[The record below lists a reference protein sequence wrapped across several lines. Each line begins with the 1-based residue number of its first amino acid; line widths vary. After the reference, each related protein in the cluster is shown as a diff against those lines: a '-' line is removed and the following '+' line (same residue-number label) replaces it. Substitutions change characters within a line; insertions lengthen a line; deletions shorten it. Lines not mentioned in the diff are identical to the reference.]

1 MKPQANRGSRC
12 EQAQRREAWGA
23 ARNGAAPNVSR
34 PTADAVRLVRDH
46 AEAAIART
54 IRPGASAWLLVIIA
68 ALSTPARG
76 VDFAHEVV
84 PILRKHCGEC
94 HTGDARQGGF
104 SLNTR
109 EDLLTGGDS
118 GTPGVVPGS
127 STTSELMARITS
139 DDPDDRMPS
148 EGEPLPP
155 DAIAVLK
162 AWIDEQAPWEP
173 GFAFKGT
180 AWEPPLALREV
191 VLPPAADGR
200 TNPVDRVV
208 DAALAAHGVPRPPRC
223 DDRTFIRRASLDLV
237 GLLPGPDRVEA
248 FVADTDPGKHARLVR
263 DLLADDVAYADHWLT
278 FWNDLLRNDY
288 TGTGYITGGRR
299 QITTWL
305 HRALAANVPFD
316 RFVRELV
323 SPADESRGFID
334 GIVWR
339 GTVNASQAVPI
350 QFAQN
355 VGQTFLG
362 INLKCASCHDSFVDR
377 WTLRQTYDLAAI
389 AAEQPLEL
397 ARCDKATGVMATPAW
412 IFPNLG
418 QIDASLPSAARLAQ
432 LAALMTQP
440 GNGWLSRTLANR
452 FWHRLMGRGIVHP
465 VESLR
470 TQPWS
475 EDLLDLL
482 AGDLVSHGWD
492 MRHLLETICTSEA
505 YAAVTPA
512 VEGLPR
518 GGDYVFRGPLPR
530 RMTAEQFTDAVWT
543 LAGTAPAKPDAE
555 VVRFDQDSTPSD
567 LHPAATWIW
576 SNEAAESPPEES
588 LTFSKDF
595 ELPQPAVHAA
605 VVLAADNSAT
615 LFINGKSV
623 VTGNDWQQPV
633 MAVATADLKEGANTV
648 IVTAANAAAGGPAAL
663 RMEIRCR
670 LADGTVQ
677 TIVTDGSWKWT
688 KAKPDAK
695 GQFPKDT
702 KPTDW
707 APATV
712 VANQATWATADA
724 PFAAHVI
731 AATAPASLPMVRAG
745 LVKATPLM
753 AALGRPNRDQVVTS
767 RPSDL
772 TTLEAI
778 LLANDR
784 SLADEI
790 AKGGSRILAKHGP
803 DPDRV
808 ASWIFTAA
816 LSRPPTADEA
826 AVARDLLGAAPTA
839 ESVAD
844 CLWSVVML
852 PEFQL
857 VR

>member
-1 MKPQANRGSRC
+1 
-12 EQAQRREAWGA
+12 
-23 ARNGAAPNVSR
+23 
-34 PTADAVRLVRDH
+34 
-46 AEAAIART
+46 
-54 IRPGASAWLLVIIA
+54 LVIIA
-68 ALSTPARG
+68 ALSTPAQG
-76 VDFAHEVV
+76 IDFAHEVV

-109 EDLLTGGDS
+109 EDLVAGGDS
-118 GTPGVVPGS
+118 GTPGLIPGAS
-127 STTSELMARITS
+127 ATSELVARITS
-139 DDPDDRMPS
+139 DDPDYRMPS
-148 EGEPLPP
+148 DGEPLPP
-155 DAIAVLK
+155 EAVAVLK
-162 AWIDEQAPWEP
+162 AWIDEGAPWEP

-191 VLPPAADGR
+191 VLPPAVDGR
-200 TNPVDRVV
+200 TNPIDRVV
-208 DAALAAHGVPRPPRC
+208 DAALAAHGVPQPPQC

-237 GLLPGPDRVEA
+237 GLLPEPERVEA
-248 FVADTDPGKHARLVR
+248 FVADADPGKRQRLVR
-263 DLLADDVAYADHWLT
+263 ELLDEDVAYADHWMT

-288 TGTGYITGGRR
+288 TGTGFITGGRR
-299 QITTWL
+299 QITGWL
-305 HRALAANVPFD
+305 HRALVDNLPYD
-316 RFVRELV
+316 QFVRALV
-323 SPADESRGFID
+323 APTDASRGFID

-339 GTVNASQAVPI
+339 GTVNASQTVPI

-389 AAEQPLEL
+389 TSEQPLEL

-412 IFPNLG
+412 IFPDLG
-418 QIDASLPSAARLAQ
+418 QIDATLPPPARLAH
-432 LAALMTQP
+432 LAEIMTKP

-452 FWHRLMGRGIVHP
+452 LWHRLMGRGIVHP
-465 VESLR
+465 VDSLR

-492 MRHLLETICTSEA
+492 VRHLLETICTSEA
-505 YAAVTPA
+505 YAAAPPA

-518 GGDYVFRGPLPR
+518 GTDYVFRGPLPR

-555 VVRFDQDSTPSD
+555 V
-567 LHPAATWIW
+567 
-576 SNEAAESPPEES
+576 
-588 LTFSKDF
+588 
-595 ELPQPAVHAA
+595 
-605 VVLAADNSAT
+605 LAA
-615 LFINGKSV
+615 
-623 VTGNDWQQPV
+623 P
-633 MAVATADLKEGANTV
+633 
-648 IVTAANAAAGGPAAL
+648 
-663 RMEIRCR
+663 
-670 LADGTVQ
+670 
-677 TIVTDGSWKWT
+677 
-688 KAKPDAK
+688 
-695 GQFPKDT
+695 
-702 KPTDW
+702 
-707 APATV
+707 
-712 VANQATWATADA
+712 
-724 PFAAHVI
+724 
-731 AATAPASLPMVRAG
+731 APASLPMVRSA

-753 AALGRPNRDQVVTS
+753 VALGRPNRDQVVTS

-778 LLANDR
+778 LLANEQ

-790 AKGGSRILAKHGP
+790 AKGGGRILAEHGP
-803 DPDRV
+803 DPDRIT
-808 ASWIFTAA
+808 SWMFSAA

-826 AVARDLLGAAPTA
+826 AVARDLLGPTPTA
-839 ESVAD
+839 ENVAD

>member
-1 MKPQANRGSRC
+1 MATRSTHPP
-12 EQAQRREAWGA
+12 RRSSVTWLVVAAAVA
-23 ARNGAAPNVSR
+23 AR
-34 PTADAVRLVRDH
+34 TAQ
-46 AEAAIART
+46 
-54 IRPGASAWLLVIIA
+54 
-68 ALSTPARG
+68 G

-109 EDLLTGGDS
+109 EDLLAGGDS
-118 GTPGVVPGS
+118 GTPGLVPGES
-127 STTSELMARITS
+127 ATSELVARITS

-155 DAIAVLK
+155 EAIAMLT

-191 VLPPAADGR
+191 ALPPAVDGR
-200 TNPVDRVV
+200 TNPIDRVV
-208 DAALAAHGVPRPPRC
+208 DAALAEHGVPLPPRC
-223 DDRTFIRRASLDLV
+223 DDRTFVRRASLDLV
-237 GLLPGPDRVEA
+237 GLLPAPDRVEA
-248 FVADTDPGKHARLVR
+248 FVADTDPEKRTRLVR
-263 DLLADDVAYADHWLT
+263 DLLADDIAYADHWLT

-288 TGTGYITGGRR
+288 TGTGFITGGRR

-305 HRALAANVPFD
+305 HRSLAANVPFD

-323 SPADESRGFID
+323 SPGDESRGFVD
-334 GIVWR
+334 GIIWR
-339 GTVNASQAVPI
+339 GTVNASQTVPI

-389 AAEQPLEL
+389 VSEQPLEL

-412 IFPNLG
+412 IFPDLG
-418 QIDASLPSAARLAQ
+418 QIDASMPPPARLAE
-432 LAALMTQP
+432 LAALITKP

-452 FWHRLMGRGIVHP
+452 LWHRLMGRGIVHP
-465 VESLR
+465 VDSLR
-470 TQPWS
+470 TPPWS

-482 AGDLVSHGWD
+482 AGELVSHGWD
-492 MRHLLETICTSEA
+492 VRHLLEVIATSEA
-505 YAAVTPA
+505 YGAVTPA
-512 VEGLPR
+512 FEGPPT
-518 GGDYVFRGPLPR
+518 GSEFVFRGPLPR
-530 RMTAEQFTDAVWT
+530 RMTAEQLTDAVWM

-555 VVRFDQDSTPSD
+555 V
-567 LHPAATWIW
+567 
-576 SNEAAESPPEES
+576 
-588 LTFSKDF
+588 
-595 ELPQPAVHAA
+595 
-605 VVLAADNSAT
+605 
-615 LFINGKSV
+615 
-623 VTGNDWQQPV
+623 
-633 MAVATADLKEGANTV
+633 AVATAP
-648 IVTAANAAAGGPAAL
+648 AAA
-663 RMEIRCR
+663 
-670 LADGTVQ
+670 
-677 TIVTDGSWKWT
+677 
-688 KAKPDAK
+688 
-695 GQFPKDT
+695 
-702 KPTDW
+702 
-707 APATV
+707 
-712 VANQATWATADA
+712 
-724 PFAAHVI
+724 
-731 AATAPASLPMVRAG
+731 PMVRAS

-753 AALGRPNRDQVVTS
+753 AALGRPNREQVVTS
-767 RPSDL
+767 RPADL

-778 LLANDR
+778 LLANEQ

-790 AKGGSRILAKHGP
+790 AKGGNRILAEHGP

-808 ASWIFTAA
+808 ASLIFTAA

-852 PEFQL
+852 PEFQF

>member
-1 MKPQANRGSRC
+1 MATRSTHPP
-12 EQAQRREAWGA
+12 RRSSVTWLVVAAAVA
-23 ARNGAAPNVSR
+23 AR
-34 PTADAVRLVRDH
+34 TAQ
-46 AEAAIART
+46 
-54 IRPGASAWLLVIIA
+54 
-68 ALSTPARG
+68 G

-109 EDLLTGGDS
+109 EDLLAGGDS
-118 GTPGVVPGS
+118 GTPGLVPGES
-127 STTSELMARITS
+127 ATSELVARITS

-148 EGEPLPP
+148 EGESLPP
-155 DAIAVLK
+155 EAIAILK
-162 AWIDEQAPWEP
+162 AWIDERAPWEP

-180 AWEPPLALREV
+180 AWEPPLALREIS
-191 VLPPAADGR
+191 LPPAVEGR

-208 DAALAAHGVPRPPRC
+208 DTHLTSRGLPLPPRC
-223 DDRTFIRRASLDLV
+223 DDRTFVRRASLDLV
-237 GLLPGPDRVEA
+237 GLLPAPDRVEA
-248 FVADTDPGKHARLVR
+248 FVADTDPEKRTRLVR
-263 DLLADDVAYADHWLT
+263 DLLADDIAYADHWLT

-288 TGTGYITGGRR
+288 TGTGFITGGRR

-305 HRALAANVPFD
+305 HRSLAANVPFD

-323 SPADESRGFID
+323 SPGDESRGFVD
-334 GIVWR
+334 GIIWR
-339 GTVNASQAVPI
+339 GTVNASQTVPI

-389 AAEQPLEL
+389 VSEQPLEL

-412 IFPNLG
+412 IFPDLG
-418 QIDASLPSAARLAQ
+418 QIDASMPPPARLAE
-432 LAALMTQP
+432 LAALITKP

-452 FWHRLMGRGIVHP
+452 LWHRLMGRGIVHP
-465 VESLR
+465 VDSLR
-470 TQPWS
+470 TPPWS

-482 AGDLVSHGWD
+482 AGELVSHGWD
-492 MRHLLETICTSEA
+492 VRHLLEVIATSEA
-505 YAAVTPA
+505 YGAVTPA
-512 VEGLPR
+512 FEGPPT
-518 GGDYVFRGPLPR
+518 GSEFVFRGPLPR
-530 RMTAEQFTDAVWT
+530 RMTAEQLTDAVWM

-555 VVRFDQDSTPSD
+555 V
-567 LHPAATWIW
+567 
-576 SNEAAESPPEES
+576 
-588 LTFSKDF
+588 
-595 ELPQPAVHAA
+595 
-605 VVLAADNSAT
+605 
-615 LFINGKSV
+615 
-623 VTGNDWQQPV
+623 
-633 MAVATADLKEGANTV
+633 AVATAP
-648 IVTAANAAAGGPAAL
+648 AAA
-663 RMEIRCR
+663 
-670 LADGTVQ
+670 
-677 TIVTDGSWKWT
+677 
-688 KAKPDAK
+688 
-695 GQFPKDT
+695 
-702 KPTDW
+702 
-707 APATV
+707 
-712 VANQATWATADA
+712 
-724 PFAAHVI
+724 
-731 AATAPASLPMVRAG
+731 PMVRAS

-753 AALGRPNRDQVVTS
+753 AALGRPNREQVVTS
-767 RPSDL
+767 RPADL

-778 LLANDR
+778 LLANEQ

-790 AKGGSRILAKHGP
+790 AKGGNRILAEHGP

-852 PEFQL
+852 PEFQF

>member
-1 MKPQANRGSRC
+1 MATRSIHHP
-12 EQAQRREAWGA
+12 RRS
-23 ARNGAAPNVSR
+23 PV
-34 PTADAVRLVRDH
+34 
-46 AEAAIART
+46 
-54 IRPGASAWLLVIIA
+54 AWLVVA
-68 ALSTPARG
+68 AAVAAKSAQA
-76 VDFAHEVV
+76 VDFTHEVV

-109 EDLLTGGDS
+109 EDLLAGGDS
-118 GTPGVVPGS
+118 GTPGLVPGAS
-127 STTSELMARITS
+127 ATSELVARITS
-139 DDPDDRMPS
+139 DDPDYRMPS
-148 EGEPLPP
+148 DGEPLPP
-155 DAIAVLK
+155 EAVAVLK
-162 AWIDEQAPWEP
+162 AWIDEGAPWEP

-191 VLPPAADGR
+191 VLPPAIDGR
-200 TNPVDRVV
+200 TNPIDRVV

-237 GLLPGPDRVEA
+237 GLLPEPDRVEA
-248 FVADTDPGKHARLVR
+248 FVADTDPNKNARLVR
-263 DLLADDVAYADHWLT
+263 ELLDDDVAYADHWMT

-288 TGTGYITGGRR
+288 TGTGFITGGRR

-305 HRALAANVPFD
+305 HRSLAANVPFD

-323 SPADESRGFID
+323 SPTDESRGFID

-339 GTVNASQAVPI
+339 GTVNASQTVPI

-355 VGQTFLG
+355 IGQTFLG

-377 WTLRQTYDLAAI
+377 WTLQQTYDLAAVTS
-389 AAEQPLEL
+389 EQPLEL

-412 IFPNLG
+412 IFPDLG
-418 QIDASLPSAARLAQ
+418 QIDATLPPPARLAQ
-432 LAALMTQP
+432 LAEIMTKP

-452 FWHRLMGRGIVHP
+452 LWHRLMGRGIVHP
-465 VESLR
+465 IDSLR

-492 MRHLLETICTSEA
+492 VRHLLETICTSEA
-505 YAAVTPA
+505 YAAATPA

-518 GGDYVFRGPLPR
+518 GTDYVFRGPLPR
-530 RMTAEQFTDAVWT
+530 RMTAEQFTDAVWA

-555 VVRFDQDSTPSD
+555 V
-567 LHPAATWIW
+567 
-576 SNEAAESPPEES
+576 
-588 LTFSKDF
+588 
-595 ELPQPAVHAA
+595 
-605 VVLAADNSAT
+605 LAA
-615 LFINGKSV
+615 
-623 VTGNDWQQPV
+623 P
-633 MAVATADLKEGANTV
+633 
-648 IVTAANAAAGGPAAL
+648 
-663 RMEIRCR
+663 
-670 LADGTVQ
+670 
-677 TIVTDGSWKWT
+677 
-688 KAKPDAK
+688 
-695 GQFPKDT
+695 
-702 KPTDW
+702 
-707 APATV
+707 
-712 VANQATWATADA
+712 
-724 PFAAHVI
+724 
-731 AATAPASLPMVRAG
+731 APASPPMVRSA

-778 LLANDR
+778 LLANEQ

-790 AKGGSRILAKHGP
+790 AKGGGRILAEHGP
-803 DPDRV
+803 DPDRII
-808 ASWIFTAA
+808 SWIFSAA
-816 LSRPPTADEA
+816 LSRPPTAAEA

-839 ESVAD
+839 ERVAD

>member
-1 MKPQANRGSRC
+1 M
-12 EQAQRREAWGA
+12 
-23 ARNGAAPNVSR
+23 
-34 PTADAVRLVRDH
+34 
-46 AEAAIART
+46 
-54 IRPGASAWLLVIIA
+54 
-68 ALSTPARG
+68 
-76 VDFAHEVV
+76 V

-109 EDLLTGGDS
+109 EDLLAGGDS
-118 GTPGVVPGS
+118 GTPGLVPGES
-127 STTSELMARITS
+127 ATSELVARITS
-139 DDPDDRMPS
+139 DDPDYRMPS

-155 DAIAVLK
+155 EAIAILK
-162 AWIDEQAPWEP
+162 VWIDERAPWEP

-191 VLPPAADGR
+191 ALPPAVDGR
-200 TNPVDRVV
+200 TNPIDRVV
-208 DAALAAHGVPRPPRC
+208 DATFAEHGVPRPPRC

-237 GLLPGPDRVEA
+237 GLLPEPDRVEA
-248 FVADTDPGKHARLVR
+248 FVADTDPDKRTRLVHE
-263 DLLADDVAYADHWLT
+263 LLADDVAYADHWLT

-288 TGTGYITGGRR
+288 TGTGFITGGRR

-305 HRALAANVPFD
+305 HRSLAANVPFD

-323 SPADESRGFID
+323 SPADESRGFVD

-339 GTVNASQAVPI
+339 GTVNASQTVPI

-389 AAEQPLEL
+389 ASEQSLEL

-412 IFPNLG
+412 IFPDLG
-418 QIDASLPSAARLAQ
+418 QIDASLPPAGRLAQ
-432 LAALMTQP
+432 LAEIMTKP
-440 GNGWLSRTLANR
+440 DNGWLSRTLTNR
-452 FWHRLMGRGIVHP
+452 LWHRLMGRGIVHP
-465 VESLR
+465 VDSLR
-470 TQPWS
+470 TPPWS
-475 EDLLDLL
+475 ADLLDLL
-482 AGDLVSHGWD
+482 AGDLVSHGWNV
-492 MRHLLETICTSEA
+492 RHVLETICTSEA

-512 VEGLPR
+512 VEGQPQ
-518 GGDYVFRGPLPR
+518 GSEFVFRGPLPR

-555 VVRFDQDSTPSD
+555 V
-567 LHPAATWIW
+567 L
-576 SNEAAESPPEES
+576 
-588 LTFSKDF
+588 
-595 ELPQPAVHAA
+595 
-605 VVLAADNSAT
+605 
-615 LFINGKSV
+615 
-623 VTGNDWQQPV
+623 
-633 MAVATADLKEGANTV
+633 
-648 IVTAANAAAGGPAAL
+648 
-663 RMEIRCR
+663 
-670 LADGTVQ
+670 
-677 TIVTDGSWKWT
+677 
-688 KAKPDAK
+688 
-695 GQFPKDT
+695 
-702 KPTDW
+702 
-707 APATV
+707 
-712 VANQATWATADA
+712 
-724 PFAAHVI
+724 
-731 AATAPASLPMVRAG
+731 AATAPASLPMVRAA

-778 LLANDR
+778 LLANEQ

-790 AKGGSRILAKHGP
+790 AKGGGRILAEHGP
-803 DPDRV
+803 DPDRIT
-808 ASWIFTAA
+808 SWIFSAA

-826 AVARDLLGAAPTA
+826 AVAQDLLGAAPTA
-839 ESVAD
+839 EKVAD

>member
-1 MKPQANRGSRC
+1 MATRSIHHP
-12 EQAQRREAWGA
+12 RRS
-23 ARNGAAPNVSR
+23 PV
-34 PTADAVRLVRDH
+34 
-46 AEAAIART
+46 
-54 IRPGASAWLLVIIA
+54 AWLVVA
-68 ALSTPARG
+68 AAVAAKSAQA

-109 EDLLTGGDS
+109 EDLLAGGDS
-118 GTPGVVPGS
+118 GTPGLVPGAS
-127 STTSELMARITS
+127 ATSELVARITS
-139 DDPDDRMPS
+139 DDPDYRMPS
-148 EGEPLPP
+148 DGEPLPP
-155 DAIAVLK
+155 EAVAVLK
-162 AWIDEQAPWEP
+162 AWIDEGAPWEP

-191 VLPPAADGR
+191 VLPPAIDGR
-200 TNPVDRVV
+200 TNPIDRVV

-237 GLLPGPDRVEA
+237 GLLPEPDRVEA
-248 FVADTDPGKHARLVR
+248 FVADTDPNKNARLVR
-263 DLLADDVAYADHWLT
+263 DLLHDDVAYADHWMT

-288 TGTGYITGGRR
+288 TGTGFITGGRR

-305 HRALAANVPFD
+305 HRSLAANVPFD

-339 GTVNASQAVPI
+339 GTVNASQTVPI

-355 VGQTFLG
+355 IGQTFLG

-377 WTLRQTYDLAAI
+377 WTLQQTYDLAAVTS
-389 AAEQPLEL
+389 EQPLEL

-412 IFPNLG
+412 IFPDLG
-418 QIDASLPSAARLAQ
+418 QIDATLPPPARLAQ
-432 LAALMTQP
+432 LAEIMTKP

-452 FWHRLMGRGIVHP
+452 LWHRLMGRGIVHP
-465 VESLR
+465 IDSLR

-492 MRHLLETICTSEA
+492 VRHLLETICTSEA
-505 YAAVTPA
+505 YAAATPA

-518 GGDYVFRGPLPR
+518 GTDYVFRGPLPR
-530 RMTAEQFTDAVWT
+530 RMTAEQFTDAIWA

-555 VVRFDQDSTPSD
+555 VIATP
-567 LHPAATWIW
+567 
-576 SNEAAESPPEES
+576 
-588 LTFSKDF
+588 
-595 ELPQPAVHAA
+595 
-605 VVLAADNSAT
+605 
-615 LFINGKSV
+615 
-623 VTGNDWQQPV
+623 
-633 MAVATADLKEGANTV
+633 
-648 IVTAANAAAGGPAAL
+648 
-663 RMEIRCR
+663 
-670 LADGTVQ
+670 
-677 TIVTDGSWKWT
+677 
-688 KAKPDAK
+688 
-695 GQFPKDT
+695 
-702 KPTDW
+702 
-707 APATV
+707 
-712 VANQATWATADA
+712 
-724 PFAAHVI
+724 
-731 AATAPASLPMVRAG
+731 APASPPMVRSA

-778 LLANDR
+778 LLANEQ

-790 AKGGSRILAKHGP
+790 AKGGGRILAEHGP
-803 DPDRV
+803 DPDRIT
-808 ASWIFTAA
+808 SWIFSAA

-826 AVARDLLGAAPTA
+826 AVARDLLGSTPTS
-839 ESVAD
+839 ENVAD

>member
-1 MKPQANRGSRC
+1 MKPHANRGSRC

-34 PTADAVRLVRDH
+34 PTADAVRLGRDH
-46 AEAAIART
+46 AEAAIAGT
-54 IRPGASAWLLVIIA
+54 IRPVASAWLLVIIA
-68 ALSTPARG
+68 ALSTPAQG

-109 EDLLTGGDS
+109 EDLVAGGDS
-118 GTPGVVPGS
+118 GTPGLIPGAS
-127 STTSELMARITS
+127 ATSELVARITS
-139 DDPDDRMPS
+139 DDPDYRMPS
-148 EGEPLPP
+148 DGEPLPP
-155 DAIAVLK
+155 EAVAVLK
-162 AWIDEQAPWEP
+162 AWIDEGAPWEP

-191 VLPPAADGR
+191 VLPPAIDGR
-200 TNPVDRVV
+200 TNPIDRVV
-208 DAALAAHGVPRPPRC
+208 DASLAAHGVPRPPRC

-237 GLLPGPDRVEA
+237 GLLPEPDRVEA
-248 FVADTDPGKHARLVR
+248 FVADADPGKRQRLVR
-263 DLLADDVAYADHWLT
+263 ELLADDIAYADHWLT

-288 TGTGYITGGRR
+288 TGTGFITGGRR

-305 HRALAANVPFD
+305 HRSLAANVPFD

-339 GTVNASQAVPI
+339 GTVNASQTVPI

-377 WTLRQTYDLAAI
+377 WTLQQTYDLAAI
-389 AAEQPLEL
+389 TSEQPLEL

-412 IFPNLG
+412 IFPDLG
-418 QIDASLPSAARLAQ
+418 QIDATLPPPARLAQ
-432 LAALMTQP
+432 LAEIMTKP

-452 FWHRLMGRGIVHP
+452 LWHRLMGRGIVHP
-465 VESLR
+465 VDSLR

-492 MRHLLETICTSEA
+492 VRHLLETICTSEA
-505 YAAVTPA
+505 YSAATPA

-555 VVRFDQDSTPSD
+555 V
-567 LHPAATWIW
+567 
-576 SNEAAESPPEES
+576 
-588 LTFSKDF
+588 
-595 ELPQPAVHAA
+595 
-605 VVLAADNSAT
+605 LAA
-615 LFINGKSV
+615 
-623 VTGNDWQQPV
+623 P
-633 MAVATADLKEGANTV
+633 
-648 IVTAANAAAGGPAAL
+648 
-663 RMEIRCR
+663 
-670 LADGTVQ
+670 
-677 TIVTDGSWKWT
+677 
-688 KAKPDAK
+688 
-695 GQFPKDT
+695 
-702 KPTDW
+702 
-707 APATV
+707 
-712 VANQATWATADA
+712 
-724 PFAAHVI
+724 
-731 AATAPASLPMVRAG
+731 APASLPMVRSA

-753 AALGRPNRDQVVTS
+753 VALGRPNRDQVVTS

-778 LLANDR
+778 LLANEQ

-790 AKGGSRILAKHGP
+790 AKGGGRILAEQGP
-803 DPDRV
+803 DPDRIT
-808 ASWIFTAA
+808 SWIFSAA

-826 AVARDLLGAAPTA
+826 AVARDLLGPTPTA
-839 ESVAD
+839 ENVAD

>member
-1 MKPQANRGSRC
+1 MATRSTHPP
-12 EQAQRREAWGA
+12 RRSSVTWLVVAAAVA
-23 ARNGAAPNVSR
+23 AR
-34 PTADAVRLVRDH
+34 TAQ
-46 AEAAIART
+46 
-54 IRPGASAWLLVIIA
+54 
-68 ALSTPARG
+68 G

-109 EDLLTGGDS
+109 EDLLAGGDS
-118 GTPGVVPGS
+118 GTPGLVPGS
-127 STTSELMARITS
+127 STTNEIIARITS

-148 EGEPLPP
+148 EGEPLPAE
-155 DAIAVLK
+155 AIATLK

-180 AWEPPLALREV
+180 AWEPPLALREIS
-191 VLPPAADGR
+191 LPPAVEGR

-208 DAALAAHGVPRPPRC
+208 DAHFAAHGIPRPPRC
-223 DDRTFIRRASLDLV
+223 DDRTFVRRASLDLV
-237 GLLPGPDRVEA
+237 GLLPAPDRVEA
-248 FVADTDPGKHARLVR
+248 FVADTDPDKRTRLVR

-305 HRALAANVPFD
+305 HRALADNLPFD

-323 SPADESRGFID
+323 APGEASRGFID

-339 GTVNASQAVPI
+339 GTVNASQTVPI

-389 AAEQPLEL
+389 ATEKPLEL

-412 IFPNLG
+412 IFPDLG
-418 QIDASLPSAARLAQ
+418 QIDASQPPTRR
-432 LAALMTQP
+432 LAALAALITKP

-452 FWHRLMGRGIVHP
+452 LWHRLMGRGIVHP
-465 VESLR
+465 VDSLR
-470 TQPWS
+470 TPPWS

-482 AGDLVSHGWD
+482 AGELVSHGWD
-492 MRHLLETICTSEA
+492 VRHLLEVIATSEA
-505 YAAVTPA
+505 YGAVTPA
-512 VEGLPR
+512 FEGPPT
-518 GGDYVFRGPLPR
+518 GSEFVFRGPLPR
-530 RMTAEQFTDAVWT
+530 RMTAEQLTDAVWM
-543 LAGTAPAKPDAE
+543 LAGTAPPKPDAE
-555 VVRFDQDSTPSD
+555 V
-567 LHPAATWIW
+567 
-576 SNEAAESPPEES
+576 
-588 LTFSKDF
+588 
-595 ELPQPAVHAA
+595 
-605 VVLAADNSAT
+605 
-615 LFINGKSV
+615 
-623 VTGNDWQQPV
+623 
-633 MAVATADLKEGANTV
+633 AVATAP
-648 IVTAANAAAGGPAAL
+648 AAA
-663 RMEIRCR
+663 
-670 LADGTVQ
+670 
-677 TIVTDGSWKWT
+677 
-688 KAKPDAK
+688 
-695 GQFPKDT
+695 
-702 KPTDW
+702 
-707 APATV
+707 
-712 VANQATWATADA
+712 
-724 PFAAHVI
+724 
-731 AATAPASLPMVRAG
+731 PMVRAS

-767 RPSDL
+767 RPADL

-778 LLANDR
+778 LLANEQ

-790 AKGGSRILAKHGP
+790 AKGGGRILAEQGP
-803 DPDRV
+803 APDRI
-808 ASWIFTAA
+808 ASWIFSAA

-839 ESVAD
+839 ENVAD

>member
-1 MKPQANRGSRC
+1 MATRSIHHP
-12 EQAQRREAWGA
+12 RRS
-23 ARNGAAPNVSR
+23 PV
-34 PTADAVRLVRDH
+34 
-46 AEAAIART
+46 
-54 IRPGASAWLLVIIA
+54 AWLVVA
-68 ALSTPARG
+68 AAVAAKSAQA
-76 VDFAHEVV
+76 VDFTHEVV

-109 EDLLTGGDS
+109 EDLLAGGDS
-118 GTPGVVPGS
+118 GTPGLVPGAS
-127 STTSELMARITS
+127 ATSELVARITS
-139 DDPDDRMPS
+139 DDPDYRMPS
-148 EGEPLPP
+148 DGEPLPP
-155 DAIAVLK
+155 EAVAVLK
-162 AWIDEQAPWEP
+162 AWIDEGAPWEP

-191 VLPPAADGR
+191 VLPPAIDGR
-200 TNPVDRVV
+200 TNPIDRVV

-237 GLLPGPDRVEA
+237 GLLPEPDRVEA
-248 FVADTDPGKHARLVR
+248 FVADTDPNKNARLVR
-263 DLLADDVAYADHWLT
+263 ELLDDDVAYADHWMT

-288 TGTGYITGGRR
+288 TGTGFITGGRR

-305 HRALAANVPFD
+305 HRSLAANVPFD

-323 SPADESRGFID
+323 SPTDESRGFID

-339 GTVNASQAVPI
+339 GTVNASQTVPI

-355 VGQTFLG
+355 IGQTFLG

-377 WTLRQTYDLAAI
+377 WTLQQTYDLAAVTS
-389 AAEQPLEL
+389 EQPLEL

-412 IFPNLG
+412 IFPDLG
-418 QIDASLPSAARLAQ
+418 QIDATLPPPARLAQ
-432 LAALMTQP
+432 LAEIMTKP

-452 FWHRLMGRGIVHP
+452 LWHRLMGRGIVHP
-465 VESLR
+465 IDSLR

-492 MRHLLETICTSEA
+492 VRHLLETICTSEA
-505 YAAVTPA
+505 YAAATPA

-518 GGDYVFRGPLPR
+518 GTDYVFRGPLPR
-530 RMTAEQFTDAVWT
+530 RMTAEQFTDAVWA

-555 VVRFDQDSTPSD
+555 V
-567 LHPAATWIW
+567 
-576 SNEAAESPPEES
+576 
-588 LTFSKDF
+588 
-595 ELPQPAVHAA
+595 
-605 VVLAADNSAT
+605 LAA
-615 LFINGKSV
+615 
-623 VTGNDWQQPV
+623 P
-633 MAVATADLKEGANTV
+633 
-648 IVTAANAAAGGPAAL
+648 
-663 RMEIRCR
+663 
-670 LADGTVQ
+670 
-677 TIVTDGSWKWT
+677 
-688 KAKPDAK
+688 
-695 GQFPKDT
+695 
-702 KPTDW
+702 
-707 APATV
+707 
-712 VANQATWATADA
+712 
-724 PFAAHVI
+724 
-731 AATAPASLPMVRAG
+731 APASTPMVRSA

-778 LLANDR
+778 LLANEQ

-790 AKGGSRILAKHGP
+790 AKGGGRILAEHGP
-803 DPDRV
+803 DPDRIT
-808 ASWIFTAA
+808 SWIFSAA
-816 LSRPPTADEA
+816 LSRPPTAAEA
-826 AVARDLLGAAPTA
+826 AVARDLLGSTPTA
-839 ESVAD
+839 ERVAD

>member
-1 MKPQANRGSRC
+1 MATRSTHPP
-12 EQAQRREAWGA
+12 RRSSVTWLVVAAAVA
-23 ARNGAAPNVSR
+23 AR
-34 PTADAVRLVRDH
+34 TAQ
-46 AEAAIART
+46 
-54 IRPGASAWLLVIIA
+54 
-68 ALSTPARG
+68 G

-109 EDLLTGGDS
+109 EDLLARGDS
-118 GTPGVVPGS
+118 GTPGLVPGS
-127 STTSELMARITS
+127 STTSEIIARITS

-155 DAIAVLK
+155 EAIAILK

-191 VLPPAADGR
+191 ALPPAVDGR
-200 TNPVDRVV
+200 TNPIDRVV
-208 DAALAAHGVPRPPRC
+208 DAALAEHGVPLPPRC
-223 DDRTFIRRASLDLV
+223 DDRTFVRRASLDLV
-237 GLLPGPDRVEA
+237 GLLPAPDRVEA
-248 FVADTDPGKHARLVR
+248 FVADTDPEKRTRLVR
-263 DLLADDVAYADHWLT
+263 DLLADDIAYADHWLT

-288 TGTGYITGGRR
+288 TGTGFITGGRR

-305 HRALAANVPFD
+305 HRSLAANVPFD

-323 SPADESRGFID
+323 SPGDESRGFVD
-334 GIVWR
+334 GIIWR
-339 GTVNASQAVPI
+339 GTVNASQTVPI

-389 AAEQPLEL
+389 VSEQPLEL

-412 IFPNLG
+412 IFPDLG
-418 QIDASLPSAARLAQ
+418 QIDASMPPPARLAE
-432 LAALMTQP
+432 LAALITKP

-452 FWHRLMGRGIVHP
+452 LWHRLMGRGIVHP
-465 VESLR
+465 VDSLR
-470 TQPWS
+470 TPPWS

-482 AGDLVSHGWD
+482 AGELVSHGWD
-492 MRHLLETICTSEA
+492 VRHLLEVIATSEA
-505 YAAVTPA
+505 YGAVTPA
-512 VEGLPR
+512 FEGPPT
-518 GGDYVFRGPLPR
+518 GSEFVFRGPLPR
-530 RMTAEQFTDAVWT
+530 RMTAEQLTDAVWM

-555 VVRFDQDSTPSD
+555 V
-567 LHPAATWIW
+567 
-576 SNEAAESPPEES
+576 
-588 LTFSKDF
+588 
-595 ELPQPAVHAA
+595 
-605 VVLAADNSAT
+605 
-615 LFINGKSV
+615 
-623 VTGNDWQQPV
+623 
-633 MAVATADLKEGANTV
+633 AVATAP
-648 IVTAANAAAGGPAAL
+648 AAA
-663 RMEIRCR
+663 
-670 LADGTVQ
+670 
-677 TIVTDGSWKWT
+677 
-688 KAKPDAK
+688 
-695 GQFPKDT
+695 
-702 KPTDW
+702 
-707 APATV
+707 
-712 VANQATWATADA
+712 
-724 PFAAHVI
+724 
-731 AATAPASLPMVRAG
+731 PMVRAS

-753 AALGRPNRDQVVTS
+753 AALGRPNREQVVTS
-767 RPSDL
+767 RPADL

-778 LLANDR
+778 LLANEQ

-790 AKGGSRILAKHGP
+790 AKGGNRILAEHGP
-803 DPDRV
+803 EPDRV

-852 PEFQL
+852 PEFQF

>member
-1 MKPQANRGSRC
+1 M
-12 EQAQRREAWGA
+12 
-23 ARNGAAPNVSR
+23 
-34 PTADAVRLVRDH
+34 
-46 AEAAIART
+46 
-54 IRPGASAWLLVIIA
+54 
-68 ALSTPARG
+68 
-76 VDFAHEVV
+76 V

-109 EDLLTGGDS
+109 EDLLAGGDS
-118 GTPGVVPGS
+118 GMPGLVPGES
-127 STTSELMARITS
+127 ATSELVARVTS
-139 DDPDDRMPS
+139 DDPDYRMPS

-155 DAIAVLK
+155 EAIAILK
-162 AWIDEQAPWEP
+162 AWIDERAPWEP

-191 VLPPAADGR
+191 ALPPAVDGR
-200 TNPVDRVV
+200 TNPIDRVV
-208 DAALAAHGVPRPPRC
+208 DATFAEHGVPRPPRC

-237 GLLPGPDRVEA
+237 GLLPEPDRVEA
-248 FVADTDPGKHARLVR
+248 FVADTDPDKRTRLVR
-263 DLLADDVAYADHWLT
+263 DLLADDIAYADHWLT

-288 TGTGYITGGRR
+288 TGTGFITGGRR

-305 HRALAANVPFD
+305 HRSLAANVPFD

-323 SPADESRGFID
+323 SPADESRGFVD

-339 GTVNASQAVPI
+339 GTVNASQTVPI

-389 AAEQPLEL
+389 ASEQSLEL

-412 IFPNLG
+412 IFPDLG
-418 QIDASLPSAARLAQ
+418 QIDASLPPAGRLAQ
-432 LAALMTQP
+432 LAEIMTKP
-440 GNGWLSRTLANR
+440 DNGWLSRTLTNR
-452 FWHRLMGRGIVHP
+452 LWHRLMGRGIVHP
-465 VESLR
+465 VDSLR
-470 TQPWS
+470 TPPWS
-475 EDLLDLL
+475 ADLLDLL
-482 AGDLVSHGWD
+482 AGDLVSHGWNV
-492 MRHLLETICTSEA
+492 RHVLETICTSEA

-512 VEGLPR
+512 VEGQPQ
-518 GGDYVFRGPLPR
+518 GSEFVFRGPLPR

-555 VVRFDQDSTPSD
+555 V
-567 LHPAATWIW
+567 L
-576 SNEAAESPPEES
+576 
-588 LTFSKDF
+588 
-595 ELPQPAVHAA
+595 
-605 VVLAADNSAT
+605 
-615 LFINGKSV
+615 
-623 VTGNDWQQPV
+623 
-633 MAVATADLKEGANTV
+633 
-648 IVTAANAAAGGPAAL
+648 
-663 RMEIRCR
+663 
-670 LADGTVQ
+670 
-677 TIVTDGSWKWT
+677 
-688 KAKPDAK
+688 
-695 GQFPKDT
+695 
-702 KPTDW
+702 
-707 APATV
+707 
-712 VANQATWATADA
+712 
-724 PFAAHVI
+724 
-731 AATAPASLPMVRAG
+731 AATAPASLPMVRAA

-778 LLANDR
+778 LLANEQ

-790 AKGGSRILAKHGP
+790 AKGGGRILAEHGP
-803 DPDRV
+803 DPDRIT
-808 ASWIFTAA
+808 SWIFSAA

-826 AVARDLLGAAPTA
+826 AVAQDLLGAAPTA
-839 ESVAD
+839 EKVAD

>member
-1 MKPQANRGSRC
+1 MATRSTHPP
-12 EQAQRREAWGA
+12 RRSSVTWLVVAAAVA
-23 ARNGAAPNVSR
+23 AR
-34 PTADAVRLVRDH
+34 TAQGL
-46 AEAAIART
+46 
-54 IRPGASAWLLVIIA
+54 
-68 ALSTPARG
+68 
-76 VDFAHEVV
+76 DFAHEVV

-109 EDLLTGGDS
+109 EDLLAGGDS
-118 GTPGVVPGS
+118 GTPGLVPGS
-127 STTSELMARITS
+127 STTSEIIARITS

-148 EGEPLPP
+148 EGEPLPAE
-155 DAIAVLK
+155 AIATLK

-180 AWEPPLALREV
+180 AWEPPLALREIS
-191 VLPPAADGR
+191 LPPAVEGR

-208 DAALAAHGVPRPPRC
+208 DAHFAAHGIPRPPRC
-223 DDRTFIRRASLDLV
+223 DDRTFVRRASLDLV
-237 GLLPGPDRVEA
+237 GLLPAPDRVEA
-248 FVADTDPGKHARLVR
+248 FVADTDPEKRTRLVR

-305 HRALAANVPFD
+305 HRSLAANVPFD
-316 RFVRELV
+316 RFVRELI
-323 SPADESRGFID
+323 SPTEESRGFID

-389 AAEQPLEL
+389 ATEKPLEL

-412 IFPNLG
+412 IFPDLG
-418 QIDASLPSAARLAQ
+418 QIDASQPPTRR
-432 LAALMTQP
+432 LAALAALITKP

-452 FWHRLMGRGIVHP
+452 LWHRLMGRGIVHP
-465 VESLR
+465 VDSLR
-470 TQPWS
+470 TRPWN

-482 AGDLVSHGWD
+482 AGDLVTHDWD
-492 MRHLLETICTSEA
+492 VRHLLATIATSEA
-505 YAAVTPA
+505 YAAATPA
-512 VEGLPR
+512 FEGPPT
-518 GGDYVFRGPLPR
+518 GSEFVFRGPLPR
-530 RMTAEQFTDAVWT
+530 RMTAEQLTDAVWM

-555 VVRFDQDSTPSD
+555 V
-567 LHPAATWIW
+567 
-576 SNEAAESPPEES
+576 
-588 LTFSKDF
+588 
-595 ELPQPAVHAA
+595 
-605 VVLAADNSAT
+605 
-615 LFINGKSV
+615 
-623 VTGNDWQQPV
+623 
-633 MAVATADLKEGANTV
+633 AVATAP
-648 IVTAANAAAGGPAAL
+648 AAA
-663 RMEIRCR
+663 
-670 LADGTVQ
+670 
-677 TIVTDGSWKWT
+677 
-688 KAKPDAK
+688 
-695 GQFPKDT
+695 
-702 KPTDW
+702 
-707 APATV
+707 
-712 VANQATWATADA
+712 
-724 PFAAHVI
+724 
-731 AATAPASLPMVRAG
+731 PMVRAA

-767 RPSDL
+767 RPADL

-778 LLANDR
+778 LLANEQ

-790 AKGGSRILAKHGP
+790 AKGGIRLLAEHGP
-803 DPDRV
+803 DPDRITT
-808 ASWIFTAA
+808 WIFSAA
-816 LSRPPTADEA
+816 LARPPTADEA

-839 ESVAD
+839 ENVAD

>member
-1 MKPQANRGSRC
+1 VVA
-12 EQAQRREAWGA
+12 AAVA
-23 ARNGAAPNVSR
+23 ARAAQ
-34 PTADAVRLVRDH
+34 
-46 AEAAIART
+46 
-54 IRPGASAWLLVIIA
+54 
-68 ALSTPARG
+68 G

-109 EDLLTGGDS
+109 EDLLAGGDI
-118 GTPGVVPGS
+118 GTPGLVPGES
-127 STTSELMARITS
+127 ATSELVARITS
-139 DDPDDRMPS
+139 DDPDYRMPS

-155 DAIAVLK
+155 EAIAILK
-162 AWIDEQAPWEP
+162 VWIDERAPWEP

-180 AWEPPLALREV
+180 AWEPPLALREIS
-191 VLPPAADGR
+191 LPPAVEGR
-200 TNPVDRVV
+200 VNPVDRVV
-208 DAALAAHGVPRPPRC
+208 DTHLTSRGLPLPPRC
-223 DDRTFIRRASLDLV
+223 DDRTFVRRANLDLV
-237 GLLPGPDRVEA
+237 GLLPAPDRVEA
-248 FVADTDPGKHARLVR
+248 FVADTDPEKRTRLVR

-305 HRALAANVPFD
+305 HRSLAANVPFD
-316 RFVRELV
+316 RFVRELI
-323 SPADESRGFID
+323 SPTDESRGFID

-339 GTVNASQAVPI
+339 GTVNASQTVPI

-389 AAEQPLEL
+389 ASDPALEL

-412 IFPNLG
+412 IFPDLG
-418 QIDASLPSAARLAQ
+418 QIDASLPPPARLAQ
-432 LAALMTQP
+432 LAEIMTKP

-452 FWHRLMGRGIVHP
+452 LWYRLMGRGIVHP
-465 VESLR
+465 VDSLR

-482 AGDLVSHGWD
+482 AGELVSHGWD
-492 MRHLLETICTSEA
+492 VRHLLETICTSEA
-505 YAAVTPA
+505 YGAVTPA
-512 VEGLPR
+512 FEGPPT
-518 GGDYVFRGPLPR
+518 GSDYVFRGPLPR
-530 RMTAEQFTDAVWT
+530 RMTAEQFTDAVWA

-555 VVRFDQDSTPSD
+555 V
-567 LHPAATWIW
+567 
-576 SNEAAESPPEES
+576 
-588 LTFSKDF
+588 
-595 ELPQPAVHAA
+595 
-605 VVLAADNSAT
+605 LAA
-615 LFINGKSV
+615 
-623 VTGNDWQQPV
+623 P
-633 MAVATADLKEGANTV
+633 
-648 IVTAANAAAGGPAAL
+648 
-663 RMEIRCR
+663 
-670 LADGTVQ
+670 
-677 TIVTDGSWKWT
+677 
-688 KAKPDAK
+688 
-695 GQFPKDT
+695 
-702 KPTDW
+702 
-707 APATV
+707 
-712 VANQATWATADA
+712 
-724 PFAAHVI
+724 
-731 AATAPASLPMVRAG
+731 APASLPMVRAA

-778 LLANDR
+778 LLANEQ

-790 AKGGSRILAKHGP
+790 AKGGGRILAEQGP
-803 DPDRV
+803 APDRI
-808 ASWIFTAA
+808 ASWIFSAA
-816 LSRPPTADEA
+816 LSRSPTADEA
-826 AVARDLLGAAPTA
+826 AVARDLLGAAPTS
-839 ESVAD
+839 ENVAD